1 MSDSA
6 FPNAQN
12 QGAGSIPVYESGL
25 AYKNIT
31 TAQSAAVKST
41 PGTLGAVTVNTAGA
55 GSTLTLYDSL
65 TASGT
70 KIATISTAAQTYL
83 PFDCV
88 TTIGLFAVT
97 AGGTPADITITYL

>member
-1 MSDSA
+1 MSNSA

-31 TAQSAAVKST
+31 TAQSAAVKAS

-55 GSTLTLYDSL
+55 GSTLVLYDSL
-65 TASGT
+65 SATGT
-70 KIATISTAAQTYL
+70 KIATISTAAQADL
-83 PFDCV
+83 PFNCV

-97 AGGTPADITITYL
+97 LGGTAADITITYM